1 MIQRDKAE
9 PVQIQC
15 PQCRHTEII
24 YIPIEE
30 LPRCPRCG
38 SQMMI
43 RELLDEG
50 KST

>member
-1 MIQRDKAE
+1 MRRDKAE

-15 PQCRHTEII
+15 PQCRHTSII

-30 LPRCPRCG
+30 MPRCPKCG
-38 SQMMI
+38 TPMVI
-43 RELLDEG
+43 RELLDKG

>member
-1 MIQRDKAE
+1 MKREKAE
-9 PVQIQC
+9 PVQVEC
-15 PQCRHTEII
+15 PKCRHAEII

-30 LPRCPRCG
+30 MPRCPKCG
-38 SQMMI
+38 IRMVI

>member
-1 MIQRDKAE
+1 MQRDKAE

-15 PQCRHTEII
+15 PRCRHTLII

-30 LPRCPRCG
+30 MPHCPKCG
-38 SQMMI
+38 ARMII

>member
-1 MIQRDKAE
+1 MQRDKAE
-9 PVQIQC
+9 PVQVAC
-15 PQCRHTEII
+15 PKCRYYAII

-30 LPRCPRCG
+30 MPRCPKCG
-38 SQMMI
+38 IRMVI

>member
-1 MIQRDKAE
+1 MKRDKAE
-9 PVQIQC
+9 PVQVEC
-15 PQCRHTEII
+15 LQCRRTEII

-30 LPRCPRCG
+30 MPRCPKCG
-38 SQMMI
+38 TRMVI

>member
-1 MIQRDKAE
+1 MQRDKAE
-9 PVQIQC
+9 PVQVEC
-15 PQCRHTEII
+15 PTCRRTEII

-30 LPRCPRCG
+30 MPRCPKCG
-38 SQMMI
+38 IRMVI